1 MSDPCYNLIGFDYDD
16 TQRAYF
22 ARIQVLVDSNGS
34 GLQPLEG
41 FTDCRVECP
50 NVTPGAIKIACATFA
65 QKAEASKSAEVLAMK
80 NQTFTLSGAVFGAP
94 PA

>member
-16 TQRAYF
+16 AARAYF

-65 QKAEASKSAEVLAMK
+65 QKAEASKSAEVIAMK
-80 NQTFTLSGAVFGAP
+80 NKTFTLSGAVFGEP